1 MSLLAA
7 LSRTI
12 NGSIAAHMY
21 RRLLGVEEPAPTPAP
36 TPDPSGS
43 RGYWTRCRVATV
55 SETVTVAATRG
66 EPAREEREVVMRVAT
81 DGIRIRVR
89 CTDFRFDPPVEWD
102 VRDFQAAMAAAM
114 AIGIIPLG
122 DVRVE
127 RDDLDPKDV
136 AWRQAGQV

>member
-12 NGSIAAHMY
+12 NGSVAAHLY
-21 RRLLGVEEPAPTPAP
+21 RRLLGVEEPAPTP
-36 TPDPSGS
+36 DPSGP
-43 RGYWTRCRVATV
+43 RGPWTRYRVATV

-81 DGIRIRVR
+81 DGTRIRVR
-89 CTDFRFDPPVEWD
+89 CTDLRFDPPIEWD
-102 VRDFQAAMAAAM
+102 VRDFQAAMAAAT
-114 AIGIIPLG
+114 AIGITPLG

-127 RDDLDPKDV
+127 RDNLDPKDE
-136 AWRQAGQV
+136 AWRKVGQV